1 MKLGEYVKNV
11 VIGAI
16 GGLVT
21 TLLLEVK
28 GMNVN
33 SIGYWITIPI
43 ILGLITFVSYIGW
56 IIIKK
61 IEKKDKKIK

>member
-28 GMNVN
+28 GMNVT
-33 SIGYWITIPI
+33 SIGYWTTSAV
-43 ILGLITFVSYIGW
+43 ILGLIFVVCYIGW
-56 IIIKK
+56 RIIKK
-61 IEKKDKKIK
+61 LQQ